1 MGEEIVQLVKY
12 MPVKIRLQ
20 RVGKKDQ
27 PLFRLVVCDQHAK
40 ANGKTLA
47 ILGSVNLSTKP
58 KEIKYDKKELEKWER
73 KGVKA
78 SETVVK
84 LLSL

>member
-1 MGEEIVQLVKY
+1 

-27 PLFRLVVCDQHAK
+27 ALYRMVAADQHQK
-40 ANGKTLA
+40 ANGRNLE
-47 ILGSVNLSTKP
+47 IIGSANLKSKP
-58 KEIKYDKKELEKWER
+58 QKVSYDKIKLDKWL
-73 KGVKA
+73 KLGGKL
-78 SETVVK
+78 SESVRK

>member
-1 MGEEIVQLVKY
+1 

-27 PLFRLVVCDQHAK
+27 ALFRLIVCDQHAK
-40 ANGKTLA
+40 ANGKMLA
-47 ILGSVNLSTKP
+47 ILGSVNLKSKP
-58 KEIKYDKKELEKWER
+58 KQIKYDKKELEKWVSQ
-73 KGVKA
+73 GAVT
-78 SETVVK
+78 SETVHK